1 MSINRLALVELAISD
16 LVGRISAGRIRNG
29 SRPPPPTSY
38 FPIISQNRTRIP
50 RLSTSGATSPSKT
63 LPQNLTS
70 LHLESKFLPS
80 LHLKRFWSRAKAN
93 QEYSLQFK
101 VAVMGNQRSE
111 ERQEELESSN
121 QSVAVSSP
129 VHNSMPSTTNST
141 SLSSKSNSPTLLS
154 DSDRTSS
161 TEARTSLQKN
171 TSADGEPEEVTIT
184 TAAAIAEVV
193 KGIDRM
199 CLEPKTADQ
208 LHEEVRC
215 AHVPCLEEA
224 NRLLRELLGVLNVRM
239 ECKDRTVSLLE
250 QQVDLLSNLNMAG
263 IEMEKMKYREQ
274 EVRELR
280 EREKEWEAR
289 GVEWENW
296 RRYSQEQ
303 IALRDERITMDKD
316 KHGARV
322 RVMEARIKYLQNEL
336 DKELSRS

>member
-1 MSINRLALVELAISD
+1 MRLE
-16 LVGRISAGRIRNG
+16 N
-29 SRPPPPTSY
+29 T
-38 FPIISQNRTRIP
+38 
-50 RLSTSGATSPSKT
+50 
-63 LPQNLTS
+63 
-70 LHLESKFLPS
+70 
-80 LHLKRFWSRAKAN
+80 
-93 QEYSLQFK
+93 
-101 VAVMGNQRSE
+101 
-111 ERQEELESSN
+111 
-121 QSVAVSSP
+121 SVAVSSP

-141 SLSSKSNSPTLLS
+141 ALSSKPNSPTLLS

-193 KGIDRM
+193 RGIDRM
-199 CLEPKTADQ
+199 CLEPKTADDPTTADQ

-215 AHVPCLEEA
+215 GHVPCLEEA

-296 RRYSQEQ
+296 RRDSQEQ
-303 IALRDERITMDKD
+303 IALRDERITMDRDKD
-316 KHGARV
+316 GARV

-336 DKELSRS
+336 DKELSRSQ